1 MESFGFTEDQIVSV
15 SAKTMENVD
24 YLLDVIV
31 DRTPA
36 PQGDPQAPLRGLVM
50 TSHYDFHKGVIASV
64 RVLDGM
70 LTKQKLRL
78 ISTQTD
84 FAPIELEIFLPL
96 CNLGR

>member
-1 MESFGFTEDQIVSV
+1 MALRIIPVLNKIDLPTVDLDTIKLEVMESFGFTEDQIVSV

-31 DRTPA
+31 ERIPA

-64 RVLDGM
+64 RVL
-70 LTKQKLRL
+70 
-78 ISTQTD
+78 TD
-84 FAPIELEIFLPL
+84 V
-96 CNLGR
+96 N